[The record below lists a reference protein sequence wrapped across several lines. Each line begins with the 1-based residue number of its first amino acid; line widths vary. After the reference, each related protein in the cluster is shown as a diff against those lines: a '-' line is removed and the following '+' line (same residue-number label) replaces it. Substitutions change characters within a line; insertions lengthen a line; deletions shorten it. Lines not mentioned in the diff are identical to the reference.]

1 MDEFG
6 EKLNGLLN
14 DPKQMESFASFA
26 KSIMGGEM
34 PFGAPSEPEI
44 DPKLM
49 QKLGGIIAKGDKE
62 SCNEKRLL
70 DAMKPYLSEKRRS
83 KMEKAMKLARLAAI
97 AELAA
102 SEFGG
107 EGDV

>member
-6 EKLNGLLN
+6 EKLSSLLN

-34 PFGAPSEPEI
+34 PIAASPEPEI
-44 DPKLM
+44 DPMLIKKISGMLTR
-49 QKLGGIIAKGDKE
+49 GD
-62 SCNEKRLL
+62 SISGNEKRLL
-70 DAMKPYLSEKRRS
+70 EAMKPYLSEKRRS
-83 KMEKAMKLARLAAI
+83 KMDRAMKIAKIASI

-107 EGDV
+107 DADV

>member
-6 EKLNGLLN
+6 EKLNSLLN

-34 PFGAPSEPEI
+34 SNSAPAETDI
-44 DPKLM
+44 DPVLVKKISGLISR
-49 QKLGGIIAKGDKE
+49 GGNLNG
-62 SCNEKRLL
+62 NEKKLL
-70 DAMKPYLSEKRRS
+70 EAMKPYLSEKRRS
-83 KMEKAMKLARLAAI
+83 KMDRAMKIAKLASI

>member
-1 MDEFG
+1 MNEF
-6 EKLNGLLN
+6 EDKLNSLLN

-34 PFGAPSEPEI
+34 PSAVSSEPDI
-44 DPKLM
+44 DPALM
-49 QKLGGIIAKGDKE
+49 QKIGGLLSRRDNLSNKD
-62 SCNEKRLL
+62 KRLL
-70 DAMKPYLSEKRRS
+70 EAMKPYLSEKRRS
-83 KMEKAMKLARLAAI
+83 KMDRAMKIARLASI

>member
-6 EKLNGLLN
+6 EKLNSLLN

-34 PFGAPSEPEI
+34 PANTPTEPEL
-44 DPKLM
+44 DPKLLK
-49 QKLGGIIAKGDKE
+49 KLGGLLAGADKPNGRE
-62 SCNEKRLL
+62 RQLL
-70 DAMKPYLSEKRRS
+70 EAMKPYLSEKRRS
-83 KMEKAMKLARLAAI
+83 KMDRAMKLAKIASV

-107 EGDV
+107 SGDV

>member
-6 EKLNGLLN
+6 EKLNSLLN

-34 PFGAPSEPEI
+34 PVSAPSEPEL
-44 DPKLM
+44 DPKLIK
-49 QKLGGIIAKGDKE
+49 KLGGLIAKGDNL
-62 SCNEKRLL
+62 SGNEKRLL
-70 DAMKPYLSEKRRS
+70 EAMKPYLSEKRRS
-83 KMEKAMKLARLAAI
+83 KMDRAMKLAKIASI

>member
-6 EKLNGLLN
+6 EKLNSLLN

-34 PFGAPSEPEI
+34 PGSAPAEPDI
-44 DPKLM
+44 DPMLVK
-49 QKLGGIIAKGDKE
+49 KISGILARGDNLNG
-62 SCNEKRLL
+62 NEKRLL
-70 DAMKPYLSEKRRS
+70 EAMKPYLSEKRRS
-83 KMEKAMKLARLAAI
+83 KMDRAMKLAKLASI

-107 EGDV
+107 DGDV

>member
-1 MDEFG
+1 MNEF
-6 EKLNGLLN
+6 EDKLNSLLN
-14 DPKQMESFASFA
+14 DPKQMESFVSFA

-34 PFGAPSEPEI
+34 PSAASGEPDI
-44 DPKLM
+44 DPALM
-49 QKLGGIIAKGDKE
+49 KKIGGLLSRGDSLSNKD
-62 SCNEKRLL
+62 KRLL
-70 DAMKPYLSEKRRS
+70 EAMKPYLSEKRRS
-83 KMEKAMKLARLAAI
+83 KMDRAMKIAKLASI